1 VSRYTIVR
9 NGTPLTTL
17 AGGTTTLVD
26 PTTHAGT
33 AYAYTVTASDA
44 AGNTSE
50 PSTGASVTTPTASG
64 PADTQA
70 PTAPSA
76 LIATPTYGQINLAWT
91 ASADTGMG
99 FPEYFET
106 PFSWWFDL
114 SLPPSPGSK
123 DLNILVNYPYCT
135 PDDPIVL
142 NIAADG
148 TTVTITAFAR
158 WTVDPSFCHRHLPV
172 PVVVHLD
179 QPIGSLTLLD
189 GSAIP
194 GIERYVAGQPA
205 PLRSGAIST
214 SHPYTDCSGTIED
227 QTFFKLV
234 APPTVVYGVYC
245 AVMPTGWA
253 VVSRTLSAGP
263 LGPNSNVPLSPY
275 STLRVEYAGPNGE
288 SSILVEGAIAASDY
302 PPKASHA
309 SFRIPAFGEKAGSLE
324 TVGNKHYFLLTNSPY
339 PTDSAD
345 AAWETIGTG
354 MGLDEFKAFTA
365 TLIPV
370 AS

>member
-1 VSRYTIVR
+1 
-9 NGTPLTTL
+9 
-17 AGGTTTLVD
+17 
-26 PTTHAGT
+26 
-33 AYAYTVTASDA
+33 
-44 AGNTSE
+44 
-50 PSTGASVTTPTASG
+50 
-64 PADTQA
+64 
-70 PTAPSA
+70 
-76 LIATPTYGQINLAWT
+76 
-91 ASADTGMG
+91 MG

-158 WTVDPSFCHRHLPV
+158 WTVDPSFCHRNLPV

-205 PLRSGAIST
+205 PLQSGAIST

-234 APPTVVYGVYC
+234 ASPYVVYGVYC
-245 AVMPTGWA
+245 AVLPAGWT

-263 LGPNSNVPLSPY
+263 LGTNSNVPLSPY

-288 SSILVEGAIAASDY
+288 SFILIEGAIAASDY
-302 PPKASHA
+302 PPKASQA

-339 PTDSAD
+339 PTDAAD

-354 MGLDEFKAFTA
+354 MSLDEFKAFTA